1 MKINYLQHVSFEGLG
16 SIADWAREKR
26 YETRAI
32 RLFAG
37 DSLPDTNE
45 IDLLVVLG
53 GPMNVDEE
61 EMFTFL
67 REEKRLIER
76 IIEQKKPI
84 LGICLGAQLIAQVLG
99 AKVYKGEQ
107 KEIGWFPV
115 KKSPQSE
122 SCFAKILPTT
132 FTTFHWHGDT
142 FDLPEGAANLAL
154 SAAYQNQAFAYGDK
168 VLGLQFHL
176 EATPGTVRLM
186 IENEA
191 EEIQAETAASA
202 KFVQTTQQILS
213 NKDSFAENAELMR
226 RLLDYLAGLE
236 N

>member
-1 MKINYLQHVSFEGLG
+1 MIAYIQHVPFEGLG
-16 SIADWAREKR
+16 NIADWARE
-26 YETRAI
+26 EAHVTHAI

-37 DSLPDTNE
+37 DSLPNTDE
-45 IDLLVVLG
+45 IDLLIVLG

-61 EMFTFL
+61 ENFPFL
-67 REEKRLIER
+67 REEKRFIER
-76 IIEQKKPI
+76 IIEQKKPV

-115 KKSPQSE
+115 NKFDQSE
-122 SCFAKILPTT
+122 SPFAKILPAT

-142 FDLPEGAANLAL
+142 FDLPRGAVHLGS
-154 SAAYQNQAFAYGDK
+154 SAVYENQAFAFGDK

-176 EATPGTVRLM
+176 EATLDMVRLM

-191 EEIQAETAASA
+191 EEIHSETAAGA
-202 KFVQTTQQILS
+202 KFVQTDRQILS
-213 NKDSFAENAELMR
+213 NENFFADNAKIMR
-226 RLLDYLAGLE
+226 GLLDCLVE
-236 N
+236 